1 MIVIGTQIKNKF
13 SMHLH
18 GKLIFLS
25 AVLLHMWKVGVA
37 QRDCAIAVSERGNGR
52 HVWGK
57 GRCESHFLTGYGMGE
72 FHVVGM

>member
-1 MIVIGTQIKNKF
+1 
-13 SMHLH
+13 MHLH

-37 QRDCAIAVSERGNGR
+37 QRDCAIAVSERDNGR